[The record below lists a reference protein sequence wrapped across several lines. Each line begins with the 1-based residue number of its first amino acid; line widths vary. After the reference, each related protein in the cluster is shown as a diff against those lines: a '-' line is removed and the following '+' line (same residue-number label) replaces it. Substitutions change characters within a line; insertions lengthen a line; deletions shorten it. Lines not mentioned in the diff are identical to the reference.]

1 MRADGSAITQVIEN
15 MHSGEKLMTNSTPT
29 RLLFRKKITAIYA
42 DGTAK
47 MNLGIATVV
56 RMLKGATNVPIEVAA
71 DAAARKLLAELAR
84 SAGRTVERASAGFFL
99 TPPVVQPG
107 VEQRAVPVAPAVPA
121 GPKPRRTRGNGA
133 KRASKTVRQYAALTT
148 TFFKGSIAGQINSV
162 FKTREITPQK
172 VSDYKQ
178 ALADGA
184 CTLGNVSL
192 SKSRHTANPRDRGP
206 GDSGLTLGAAYKRPH

>member
-1 MRADGSAITQVIEN
+1 MR
-15 MHSGEKLMTNSTPT
+15 STPT
-29 RLLFRKKITAIYA
+29 RLLFRKKITAVFA
-42 DGTAK
+42 DGSSK

-56 RMLKGATNVPIEVAA
+56 RMLKGATNVPVEVAP
-71 DAAARKLLAELAR
+71 DAAARKLLDDLAR
-84 SAGRTVERASAGFFL
+84 SAGRTVERASAGTFL
-99 TPPVVQPG
+99 TPPVDQPG
-107 VEQRAVPVAPAVPA
+107 GDQQAVPVVPAAPAVPA
-121 GPKPRRTRGNGA
+121 GPKPRRTRGNG
-133 KRASKTVRQYAALTT
+133 KVKPRAVRKYPTLST

-192 SKSRHTANPRDRGP
+192 SKSLIAK
-206 GDSGLTLGAAYKRPH
+206 LQTLGIEVPATAD

>member
-1 MRADGSAITQVIEN
+1 
-15 MHSGEKLMTNSTPT
+15 MTNSTPT

-47 MNLGIATVV
+47 MNLGVATVV
-56 RMLKGATNVPIEVAA
+56 RMLKGATNVPVEVAA

-84 SAGRTVERASAGFFL
+84 SAGRTVERASAGIFL
-99 TPPVVQPG
+99 TPPINQPG
-107 VEQRAVPVAPAVPA
+107 VDQRAVPVVPAAPAVLA
-121 GPKPRRTRGNGA
+121 GPKPRRTRGNEV
-133 KRASKTVRQYAALTT
+133 KRARKTVRQYATLST

-172 VSDYKQ
+172 ASDYKQ

-192 SKSRHTANPRDRGP
+192 SKSLIAKLQALGIEVPATAD
-206 GDSGLTLGAAYKRPH
+206 